1 MAEAAGARAE
11 SEARRRLLRLL
22 RLAYSGELG
31 AAIAYRGHAR
41 SVRDPGERARLLQI
55 EAEERDH
62 RERLGRMLAGV
73 GIAPSRWLEFRSA
86 WVGRGIAV
94 FCAVGSWFLPMYG
107 AGQIERRN
115 RVEYENAARAA
126 VRSGY
131 AEFAHDLIAMAEVE
145 WEHEEFFRLK
155 AVSHPL
161 SRIFPIWSA
170 PPPKEEIARTFERA
184 VASVR
189 PDRDTP
195 IRP

>member
-1 MAEAAGARAE
+1 VAEAAGARAG
-11 SEARRRLLRLL
+11 SVARRHLLRLL

-41 SVRDPGERARLLQI
+41 SVRDPGERDRLLQI

-62 RERLGRMLAGV
+62 RERLGRMLV
-73 GIAPSRWLEFRSA
+73 GIGITPSRWLEFRSA

-94 FCAVGSWFLPMYG
+94 FCAVGGWFLPMYG

-126 VRSGY
+126 VLSGY
-131 AEFAHDLIAMAEVE
+131 AEFADDLIAMAEVE

-155 AVSHPL
+155 AASHPL
-161 SRIFPIWSA
+161 SRILPIWSA
-170 PPPKEEIARTFERA
+170 PAPKDEITRSLQRFLDALVPPPR
-184 VASVR
+184 
-189 PDRDTP
+189 
-195 IRP
+195 